1 MVEGLEKFHYFTFGR
16 KVMILTDHKPLIAI
30 SKKALVNAPPRL
42 QHLLLRMNNYN
53 VELNWIPGK
62 EMVFSNH
69 LSRNI
74 RLDEEKP
81 IEPTC
86 QGLDL
91 KIQDVYLNASD
102 EKCLSLASETD
113 KDEILVTLKSQ
124 IIKGWPGQREECP
137 RNLLEFW
144 NYRDELSIL
153 DGLVLKEIRIV
164 VPTQCRNELLDKLH
178 EGHFGIDR
186 TKLRARDSIYWPGIN
201 RDIETLVKTC
211 ETC

>member
-1 MVEGLEKFHYFTFGR
+1 MT
-16 KVMILTDHKPLIAI
+16 T
-30 SKKALVNAPPRL
+30 S
-42 QHLLLRMNNYN
+42 
-53 VELNWIPGK
+53 
-62 EMVFSNH
+62 
-69 LSRNI
+69 SRNI
-74 RLDEEKP
+74 RLDKEKP

-113 KDEILVTLKSQ
+113 KDEILVALKSQ

-137 RNLLEFW
+137 RNLLEYW

-153 DGLVLKEIRIV
+153 DRLVLKGTRII
-164 VPTQCRNELLDKLH
+164 VPTQCRSELLDKLH

-211 ETC
+211 ETCQENSKRNNKDPVLAREIPIFPWTLLEMDLFMMDDHSFYW